1 MRIGPSLFGRTQG
14 EEERGRDE
22 PAVPRHMVPG
32 RTAQARRTG
41 GGSEPVSPGYG
52 LSLYKSSIK
61 FTVRIHSSIML
72 NATSRSS
79 AFAGSTHSSP
89 GALPGAGFDNGTLV
103 MARNPGF
110 GSGLRPGTGLYCAG
124 KSFFPDGL

>member
-41 GGSEPVSPGYG
+41 RRERGRFPGYG
-52 LSLYKSSIK
+52 LLAY
-61 FTVRIHSSIML
+61 TNR
-72 NATSRSS
+72 RSN
-79 AFAGSTHSSP
+79 F
-89 GALPGAGFDNGTLV
+89 L
-103 MARNPGF
+103 
-110 GSGLRPGTGLYCAG
+110 
-124 KSFFPDGL
+124 

>member
-41 GGSEPVSPGYG
+41 RRSEPVSRFDGRPY
-52 LSLYKSSIK
+52 YKSEIVDQIYCK
-61 FTVRIHSSIML
+61 NTLLYYVECHEQIELICWIHSL
-72 NATSRSS
+72 KPRRL
-79 AFAGSTHSSP
+79 AGRR
-89 GALPGAGFDNGTLV
+89 V
-103 MARNPGF
+103 RQRYARH
-110 GSGLRPGTGLYCAG
+110 GS
-124 KSFFPDGL
+124 

>member
-41 GGSEPVSPGYG
+41 RRERAAVSR
-52 LSLYKSSIK
+52 LRSL
-61 FTVRIHSSIML
+61 
-72 NATSRSS
+72 
-79 AFAGSTHSSP
+79 
-89 GALPGAGFDNGTLV
+89 
-103 MARNPGF
+103 
-110 GSGLRPGTGLYCAG
+110 
-124 KSFFPDGL
+124 

>member
-41 GGSEPVSPGYG
+41 RRERAGFPV
-52 LSLYKSSIK
+52 
-61 FTVRIHSSIML
+61 TVRS
-72 NATSRSS
+72 
-79 AFAGSTHSSP
+79 
-89 GALPGAGFDNGTLV
+89 
-103 MARNPGF
+103 
-110 GSGLRPGTGLYCAG
+110 
-124 KSFFPDGL
+124 

>member
-41 GGSEPVSPGYG
+41 GGSEPRFRPV
-52 LSLYKSSIK
+52 
-61 FTVRIHSSIML
+61 TVLAYTNR
-72 NATSRSS
+72 RSN
-79 AFAGSTHSSP
+79 
-89 GALPGAGFDNGTLV
+89 LL
-103 MARNPGF
+103 
-110 GSGLRPGTGLYCAG
+110 
-124 KSFFPDGL
+124 

>member
-41 GGSEPVSPGYG
+41 RRERAAVSRLHGMLHG
-52 LSLYKSSIK
+52 LSAPIQIVDQVYCKNTLLYYVECHEQIERIC
-61 FTVRIHSSIML
+61 RIHSL
-72 NATSRSS
+72 KPRRL
-79 AFAGSTHSSP
+79 AGRR
-89 GALPGAGFDNGTLV
+89 V
-103 MARNPGF
+103 RQRYARH
-110 GSGLRPGTGLYCAG
+110 GS
-124 KSFFPDGL
+124 